1 MGFESVLARLDG
13 DEPGTRHSKVRA
25 FQIILAL
32 VVCTEYW
39 TKYLRRWGDL
49 GADEVVAW
57 AAVTILA
64 AAVVHG
70 RWRRPA
76 FAGIALVQTWYV
88 WSLFPMAG
96 NHRYLEA
103 AFALAFAVL
112 DDEDGPE
119 QVLLLRSLR
128 YMVLVVLFYSGLQK
142 LVHGYWL
149 RGQFLAWSLWLDNF
163 RTALQP
169 LLPREEFTRLT
180 SQGWSPGDGPYLIS
194 SRPLVL
200 LSNAVWLSEMVLAA
214 LLVPRATRAF
224 ACVATCAL
232 IAGSE
237 VLARE
242 MMFGIEFAAATL
254 LFLRGDFLR
263 RCVVPAAAL
272 LAALVLVRLGI
283 FPEVG
288 FH

>member
-13 DEPGTRHSKVRA
+13 DAPGTRHAKLRA

-32 VVCTEYW
+32 VVCAEYW

-49 GADEVVAW
+49 GADEIVAW
-57 AAVTILA
+57 AAVTVLA

-70 RWRRPA
+70 RQRRLA

-96 NHRYLEA
+96 NHRYLEV
-103 AFALAFAVL
+103 AFALALAVL

-128 YMVLVVLFYSGLQK
+128 TMVLVVLFYSGLQK

-149 RGQFLAWSLWLDNF
+149 RGQFLAWSLWEDSF

-169 LLPREEFTRLT
+169 LLSAEEFTRLI
-180 SQGWSPGDGPYLIS
+180 SQGWSPGDGPYLVS
-194 SRPLVL
+194 SRPLVV
-200 LSNAVWLSEMVLAA
+200 LSNAVWLSEMTLAA
-214 LLVPRATRAF
+214 LLVPRVTRTF

-232 IAGSE
+232 IAGAE
-237 VLARE
+237 LLARE

-254 LFLRGDFLR
+254 LFLPGDFLR
-263 RCVVPAAAL
+263 RCVVPAAVL
-272 LAALVLVRLGI
+272 LAALVLVRLGL